1 MMISTSMKNKMQMKM
16 KKKTLINISD
26 TLALEALMKTL
37 LPKSFKKITSLQ
49 QLTISE
55 KSKSHLIGNPGGQL
69 LLDRKKLWFTI
80 NNSHYQHQE
89 STNFIMM
96 IKMKRTFSRN
106 WLKISIVP
114 NNLVDSSQVPLDL
127 RRNLYSSQPTTN
139 LIIHGLNSR
148 ISKLLEMRPRKTN
161 MIMMWLT
168 PNKTTTWQ
176 LTRKK
181 MLRVA
186 STIMLWTITKK
197 RMMRKCLMK
206 RRRGREIRICSKSF
220 MIR

>member
-26 TLALEALMKTL
+26 MLALEALMKTL
-37 LPKSFKKITSLQ
+37 LPKSFKKITSLP
-49 QLTISE
+49 QLTILE

-80 NNSHYQHQE
+80 NSSHYQHQE

-186 STIMLWTITKK
+186 STIM
-197 RMMRKCLMK
+197 
-206 RRRGREIRICSKSF
+206 
-220 MIR
+220 